1 MQDYR
6 EEGSLCSNN
15 SDQGGKLF
23 ILQKLDIANP
33 PSCKTKDV
41 KLIINIINIIMIFIN
56 FSPSSTEKRR
66 EESDLA

>member
-33 PSCKTKDV
+33 QAAKQK
-41 KLIINIINIIMIFIN
+41 M
-56 FSPSSTEKRR
+56 
-66 EESDLA
+66 